1 MKVTDPR
8 DLMTTGVASA
18 MVVVGLAMLFLLI
31 RDGTISADAGL
42 ALITTMLGAA
52 MAHLFSADAAQRSV
66 RSYERAQN
74 GVSEKIQAAAD
85 AVGRN
90 GTGGTAA

>member
-1 MKVTDPR
+1 MSAPEPR
-8 DLMTTGVASA
+8 DVITTGTAAS
-18 MVVVGLAMLFLLI
+18 VVIVGMAGMFLLVK
-31 RDGTISADAGL
+31 DGTISADAGL

-52 MAHLFSADAAQRSV
+52 LAHLFSSDAAQRSV

-74 GVSEKIQAAAD
+74 GVSEKIAAAAD